1 MDVGLTGKTVV
12 ITGASGGI
20 GRGLVLGFAREGA
33 QVVLASRD
41 AAKCEEVAAAAT
53 DLPGQ
58 TLVHA
63 TDVTSKESVRA
74 LAEATRARFGDADVL
89 VNNAGG
95 VYYPRP
101 FLEKPEE
108 EADWELA
115 LNIHGVVHCTREFGR
130 AMTERG
136 EGSIVNITSNS
147 ALLGEAGNMV
157 ANYAG
162 TKGYVQSFSKALA
175 FEWGPLGVRI
185 NCVSPGWIVPWQQDH
200 VGEGSFWNKYGY
212 EFFGTPEQM
221 AAQAESDELFNASS
235 QPLKRIGRP
244 EDIATLTVFL
254 ASPLAGHLT
263 GRAWS
268 SATSRPCR
276 AATRACP
283 TC

>member
-1 MDVGLTGKTVV
+1 VDIGLGGKTVIV
-12 ITGASGGI
+12 TGASGGI

-33 QVVLASRD
+33 NGGLASRD
-41 AAKCEEVAAAAT
+41 ADKCREVASAAA
-53 DLPGQ
+53 DLPGE

-63 TDVTSKESVRA
+63 TDVTQRASVDA
-74 LAEATRARFGDADVL
+74 LADAVASRFGEVDVL

-95 VYYPRP
+95 VYYPRA
-101 FLEKPEE
+101 FLEKPDE
-108 EADWELA
+108 EAEWEIA
-115 LNIHGVVHCTREFGR
+115 LNIHGVVHCTRVFGKP
-130 AMTERG
+130 MTERG

-175 FEWGPLGVRI
+175 YEWGPLGVRI
-185 NCVSPGWIVPWQQDH
+185 NCVSPGWIVPWEADH
-200 VGEGSFWNKYGY
+200 VGAGSFWRKYGY

-244 EDIATLTVFL
+244 EDIAEITLFL
-254 ASPLAGHLT
+254 ASPLAQHLT
-263 GRAWS
+263 GQLVSVGGGAYM
-268 SATSRPCR
+268 P
-276 AATRACP
+276 
-283 TC
+283 

>member
-1 MDVGLTGKTVV
+1 MDSGLGGKTVV
-12 ITGASGGI
+12 VTGASGGI
-20 GRGLVLGFAREGA
+20 GRGLVLAFAREGCN
-33 QVVLASRD
+33 VVLASRD
-41 AAKCEEVAAAAT
+41 EGKCLEVASAAA
-53 DLPGQ
+53 DLPGE

-63 TDVTSKESVRA
+63 TDVTRQDSVDA
-74 LAEATRARFGDADVL
+74 LAGATRERFGHADVL

-108 EADWELA
+108 EADWEIA
-115 LNIHGVVHCTREFGR
+115 LNIHGVVNCTRQFGKP
-130 AMTERG
+130 MTERG

-185 NCVSPGWIVPWQQDH
+185 NCVSPGWIVPWQEEH
-200 VGEGSFWNKYGY
+200 VGEGSFWRKYGY

-244 EDIATLTVFL
+244 EDIAELTLFL
-254 ASPLAGHLT
+254 ASPLAQHLT
-263 GRAWS
+263 GQLVSVGGGAYM
-268 SATSRPCR
+268 P
-276 AATRACP
+276 
-283 TC
+283 